1 MTGDRDTRRSADRRR
16 DRAPLLPVPPSE
28 SIPPVDARG
37 FGASIALALTAARR
51 SRRPVSLVLVD
62 LEVDAPVAQ
71 IVTALRTTIRETDG
85 VWRPGPE
92 RLAVLLADAGGP
104 ESEPAFARL
113 TAALA
118 AIETPI
124 RIGHAAAA
132 PGIDA
137 QSLLAIAEGD
147 IRALETER

>member
-1 MTGDRDTRRSADRRR
+1 M
-16 DRAPLLPVPPSE
+16 PPSE